1 MIESPCFD
9 PWDWQNLEHLE
20 NCSLMLTYMD
30 ILYIYRTSHSLW
42 SLQMFS
48 KDWNVPD
55 KSPNITCRKTHVKIY
70 RIRWWNWSATFPAH
84 GFPVRCERVFL
95 DVPGCSESFR
105 FMWIRLFLFSFFSYG
120 HTWQMSWW
128 YMVVIFFTLQEWTS
142 GPCCRALSTAFSW
155 GRDNLERI
163 SKWFSISFLCGCP
176 VPLV

>member
-20 NCSLMLTYMD
+20 NCSLKLTYMD
-30 ILYIYRTSHSLW
+30 IYIYRTSHSLW

-70 RIRWWNWSATFPAH
+70 RTRRWNP
-84 GFPVRCERVFL
+84 VFL

-105 FMWIRLFLFSFFSYG
+105 FMWIRLFFFIFHHMDIRDRCHGGIWWSYSSHSRSGQVARVVELFQQHSAEDGTILKGFPSGFHQFSL
-120 HTWQMSWW
+120 WVSSS
-128 YMVVIFFTLQEWTS
+128 TS
-142 GPCCRALSTAFSW
+142 
-155 GRDNLERI
+155 I
-163 SKWFSISFLCGCP
+163 I
-176 VPLV
+176 